1 MNKILDWSTL
11 DLRKQSGKEKVKCP
25 SCNPER
31 KNKQDRSVAVNHNG
45 GYGKCFHCE
54 GLFFRDKQE
63 VNYTL
68 PSQEWKNH
76 TKLSDK
82 LVKWIKDERK
92 INQSTLNHFG
102 ITEEKFFQ
110 PKHRKE
116 VNNIVFNYFEGDTL
130 VNKKYR
136 SGDKGF
142 TQSKDGKP
150 IFYNINGVIGS
161 EEVWIVEGEFDVLAL
176 HEAGIS
182 AISVPNGA
190 NDNDNFWK
198 NSERYLKDVE
208 KFIIATD
215 NDVKGIELREHIAQ
229 RLGRFRCE
237 YIEFENK
244 DANGDLIAGCLSQS
258 VKNKNKFPVSGTFR
272 ISELKNDIL
281 KLYNN
286 GLPET
291 IYPKN
296 ECFGGLK
303 EVYTGMRGHVATI
316 TGVPSHG
323 KSNFS
328 EWYVLNLINDYKMKA
343 SFFSPEHSP
352 MELHQTN
359 FIQKAVG
366 KNFWKGYGLNSRI
379 TEMDIERYVDWADDK
394 LYITAPEKGEFPTWD
409 WILNKFKEQMFSYG
423 IDIFVIDAF
432 NKLELPKGNKLDAIN
447 SVMTKLT
454 MFAQMNNVMI
464 FLVVHPTKM
473 RKNDQGY
480 TESPTLYDC
489 SGSADFRNQTHDGFS
504 VYRYFQGGEEEERTV
519 FTNLKTKL
527 SFQGEIGKT
536 VDFNYDL
543 GTGRYYAKGE
553 AVPSFDMTRKEEV
566 QKIMPNVNFDVVDPL
581 DFKESDN
588 DLPF

>member
-1 MNKILDWSTL
+1 MNNILEWSTL

-45 GYGKCFHCE
+45 GYAKCFHCE

-68 PSQEWKNH
+68 PSQQWKNY
-76 TKLSDK
+76 TELSDK
-82 LVKWIKDERK
+82 MVKWLKDERK

-102 ITEEKFFQ
+102 ITEEKFYQ
-110 PKHRKE
+110 PKHKKE
-116 VNNIVFNYFEGDTL
+116 VNNIVFNYFEGDTV

-136 SGDKGF
+136 SGAKGF

-150 IFYNINGVIGS
+150 IFYNINGVIGA

-176 HEAGIS
+176 HQAGIS

-215 NDVKGIELREHIAQ
+215 NDVKGIKLREHIAQ

-237 YIEFENK
+237 YIEFDNK

-258 VKNKNKFPVSGTFR
+258 VKNKIKFPVSGTFR

-281 KLYNN
+281 RLFNN

-296 ECFGGLK
+296 ECFGDLK
-303 EVYTGMRGHVATI
+303 KIYTGMRGHVATI

-323 KSNFS
+323 KSNFA
-328 EWYVLNLINDYKMKA
+328 EWYILNLINDYKMKA

-366 KNFWKGYGLNSRI
+366 KNFWKQHGLNARL
-379 TEMDIERYVDWADDK
+379 TEKDIERYVDWADDK

-480 TESPTLYDC
+480 TESLTLYDC

-527 SFQGEIGKT
+527 IFQGEIGKT
-536 VDFNYDL
+536 VDFHYDL
-543 GTGRYYAKGE
+543 PTGRYYAKGE

-566 QKIMPNVNFDVVDPL
+566 QTMMPNAGFDS
-581 DFKESDN
+581 FKFEESKD